1 MKTLQIEKVNNGVL
15 LMIDVN
21 RWFTSTEDRAKA
33 RSLYMALCPE
43 KILTSRGKVPDV
55 GSE

>member
-33 RSLYMALCPE
+33 WSLYMALCSV